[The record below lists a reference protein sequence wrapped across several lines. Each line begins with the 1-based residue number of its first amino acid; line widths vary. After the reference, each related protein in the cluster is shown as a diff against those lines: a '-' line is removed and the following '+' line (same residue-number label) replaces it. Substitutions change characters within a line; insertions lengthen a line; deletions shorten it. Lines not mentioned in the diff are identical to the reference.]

1 MDRRDWYD
9 VLVFLHILFVV
20 FGFGP
25 AVASSVIGLRTRTA
39 PYPARLPMTEVNY
52 FIGQRIIGPLAGLIL
67 VSGVAAAFV
76 GEYDLKPAWIKAGI
90 VLWLALVVVGFGVLR
105 PATKRMVEIQTGL
118 TGPPTPEQTAQ
129 LESLGK

>member
-25 AVASSVIGLRTRTA
+25 AAASSVIGLRTRTA

-52 FIGQRIIGPLAGLIL
+52 FIGQRIIGPLAGLIP
-67 VSGVAAAFV
+67 VSGGAAAYVGKYGLEPGWIKTGIGLVAAPFV
-76 GEYDLKPAWIKAGI
+76 A
-90 VLWLALVVVGFGVLR
+90 
-105 PATKRMVEIQTGL
+105 
-118 TGPPTPEQTAQ
+118 
-129 LESLGK
+129 